1 VPNVRGLLAA
11 PDLLS
16 LFTQE
21 NAPRPYGPHAFVSRQ
36 GSTLT
41 LTNAQN
47 RVVAS
52 VDLSV
57 AKPKVKANLAQVD
70 GDCVTAVNAFL
81 RPYGKVKAYWRTG
94 EYRWHPLSGAPTPP
108 VKTPSVTNLAPQSVV
123 SPRPAPVK
131 AETVRITVG
140 GEGAK
145 GVTVD
150 EVVPDPEPET
160 DTDDEATPS
169 MVVATVHPATNGDP
183 IETVKRWQDRG
194 TKKQPIAKNIT
205 KTYSMVDDVIVPS
218 RDLRRLDAM
227 HKRRVAGQPSFGIIT
242 GPAGTA
248 KTRLAQAW
256 AFVND
261 LPVVIVEGQSI
272 QTAGD
277 WFGGIIPTD
286 HGFDWVWSDAAK
298 LLMTGQPC
306 LVVIDELNR
315 PENERALNGIMGLT
329 DWKGTVKPI
338 GAPSAITLQPGQC
351 LVATLNEG
359 PEFVGTV
366 EVDAAVR
373 NRFST
378 GIRMDYTTEPVEV
391 RILLQQAPG
400 IDKEVAKRL
409 VRVAHAQ
416 RAKRDDDLLYP
427 SHNVIST
434 RGLVDI
440 AQNITVGGLDPKEAL
455 WANLDSAFWPEDKPA
470 LTVLIESQFG
480 PDAAPMGDDDLAS
493 DDDLEH
499 MLGDI

>member
-1 VPNVRGLLAA
+1 VPNVRGLDTAFA
-11 PDLLS
+11 LLS
-16 LFTQE
+16 NPAYGPSPT
-21 NAPRPYGPHAFVSRQ
+21 PYGPHAKVNVID
-36 GSTLT
+36 GVVT
-41 LTNAQN
+41 LTNANN
-47 RVVAS
+47 RVVAV
-52 VDLSV
+52 VDFGNPQ
-57 AKPKVKANLAQVD
+57 KPKVKANLAQVD
-70 GDCVTAVNAFL
+70 GDCITAVNALL

-94 EYRWHPLSGAPTPP
+94 EYRWHPLTGAPTPP
-108 VKTPSVTNLAPQSVV
+108 SKTPATSNLAPQSVV
-123 SPRPAPVK
+123 SPRPAPAK
-131 AETVRITVG
+131 TETVRITVG
-140 GEGAK
+140 GEREK
-145 GVTVD
+145 GVTFD
-150 EVVPDPEPET
+150 EVVPDPEP
-160 DTDDEATPS
+160 DEVASTQA
-169 MVVATVHPATNGDP
+169 VVHQATNGGS

-194 TKKQPIAKNIT
+194 TKRQPVSKSIT
-205 KTYSMVDDVIVPS
+205 KTYSMVDDVIVPTS
-218 RDLRRLDAM
+218 DLRRLDAM
-227 HKRRVAGQPSFGIIT
+227 RARRIAGQPAFGIIT

-256 AFVND
+256 AFTHD
-261 LPVVIVEGQSI
+261 LPIVIVEGQSI

-298 LLMTGQPC
+298 LLMTGEPC
-306 LVVIDELNR
+306 LIVIDELNR

-378 GIRMDYTTEPVEV
+378 GIRMDYTSEPVEV

-409 VRVAHAQ
+409 VRVAHTQ

-440 AQNITVGGLDPKEAL
+440 AQNITVGGLTPKEAL

-470 LTVLIESQFG
+470 LTTLIESQFG
-480 PDAAPMGDDDLAS
+480 SDAAPIDDTLADDD
-493 DDDLEH
+493 DIEQ
-499 MLGDI
+499 MLGDL